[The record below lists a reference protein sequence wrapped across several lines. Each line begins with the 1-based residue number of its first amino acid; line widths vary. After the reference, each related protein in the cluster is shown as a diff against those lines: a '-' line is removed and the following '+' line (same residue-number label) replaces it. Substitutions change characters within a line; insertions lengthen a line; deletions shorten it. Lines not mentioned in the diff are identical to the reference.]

1 MYTFST
7 NMGYKKDGLIKDLW
21 PNIRLI
27 QLSGLFISE
36 YYDDY
41 SGLAVLFRKIYS
53 WITAIIIY
61 SQFIFIVIFMVTKS
75 NDSDQL
81 AAGVVTTLFFTHSM
95 IKFVYFSTG
104 TKSFYRTL
112 SCWNNTSP
120 HPLFAESHSRFH
132 AKSLSRMRQ
141 LLIIVSIVT
150 IFTTISWTT
159 ITFFGESVWK
169 VPDPET
175 FNQTMYVPVPRLM
188 LHSWYPWDS
197 SHGLGYI
204 VAFVL
209 QFYWIFIT
217 LSHSNLMELLF
228 SSFLVHACEQLQ
240 HLKEILNPLIELSA
254 TLDSSVH
261 NPAEIFRANSAKN
274 QSINGI
280 DHDYNGSYVNE
291 ITEYG
296 TKGENEPN
304 RKGPN
309 NLTSNQEVLVR
320 SAIKYWVE
328 RHKHVV
334 KYVSLITE
342 CYGSAL
348 LFHMLVSTVILTIL
362 AYQATKIN
370 GVNVFAFSTIGYLMY
385 SFAQIFMFC
394 IHGNELIEE
403 SSSVMEAAYG
413 CHWYDGSEEA
423 KTFVQ
428 IVCQQCQKPLIVSG
442 AKFFNVSLDLFASV
456 LGAVVT
462 YFMVLVQLK

>member
-1 MYTFST
+1 
-7 NMGYKKDGLIKDLW
+7 MGYKKDGLIKDLW

-27 QLSGLFISE
+27 QMSGLFISE

-53 WITAIIIY
+53 WITTIIIY
-61 SQFIFIVIFMVTKS
+61 SQFLFIVIFMVTKS

-95 IKFVYFSTG
+95 IKFMYFSTG

-112 SCWNNTSP
+112 SFWNNTSP
-120 HPLFAESHSRFH
+120 HPLFTESHSRFH

-150 IFTTISWTT
+150 VFTTISWTT

-175 FNQTMYVPVPRLM
+175 FNQTMYIPVPRLM
-188 LHSWYPWDS
+188 LHSWYPWNS

-217 LSHSNLMELLF
+217 LSHSNLLELLF

-240 HLKEILNPLIELSA
+240 HLKEILNPLIEISA
-254 TLDSSVH
+254 TLDSAVT

-274 QSINGI
+274 QSINGA
-280 DHDYNGSYVNE
+280 DYNGSYANE

-296 TKGENEPN
+296 TKGETEPN

-328 RHKHVV
+328 RHKHIV
-334 KYVSLITE
+334 KYVSLITD

-362 AYQATKIN
+362 AYQATK
-370 GVNVFAFSTIGYLMY
+370 
-385 SFAQIFMFC
+385 
-394 IHGNELIEE
+394 

-413 CHWYDGSEEA
+413 CQWYDGSEEA

>member
-1 MYTFST
+1 MTF
-7 NMGYKKDGLIKDLW
+7 KKDGLIKDLW

-36 YYDDY
+36 YYEDY
-41 SGLAVLFRKIYS
+41 SGLTVLMRKIYS
-53 WITAIIIY
+53 WITTVLIY
-61 SQFIFIVIFMVTKS
+61 SQYLFIVIFMFTKS
-75 NDSDQL
+75 YDSDQL
-81 AAGVVTTLFFTHSM
+81 AAGVVTTLFFAHSM
-95 IKFVYFSTG
+95 IKYMYFSTG

-112 SCWNNTSP
+112 GCWNNTSP

-132 AKSLSRMRQ
+132 SISLARMRQ
-141 LLIIVSIVT
+141 LLVIVSIVT
-150 IFTTISWTT
+150 IFATISWTT
-159 ITFFGESVWK
+159 ITFFDDNVWD
-169 VPDPET
+169 VPNPET
-175 FNQTMYVPVPRLM
+175 FNETMAVQVPKLM
-188 LHSWYPWDS
+188 LRSWYPWDA
-197 SHGLGYI
+197 SHGIGYI
-204 VAFVL
+204 VAFVY

-217 LSHSNLMELLF
+217 LTHANLCEVLF
-228 SSFLVHACEQLQ
+228 SSFLIHACEQLK
-240 HLKEILNPLIELSA
+240 HLKEILSPLIELSSA
-254 TLDSSVH
+254 LDTVAPNQSD
-261 NPAEIFRANSAKN
+261 IFRASSAK
-274 QSINGI
+274 SIEGFEQ
-280 DHDYNGSYVNE
+280 DYKTSYTNE

-296 TKGENEPN
+296 NLTKRNTETNG
-304 RKGPN
+304 KGPN

-334 KYVSLITE
+334 KYVGLITD

-348 LFHMLVSTVILTIL
+348 LMHMLVSTVILTIL

-370 GVNVFAFSTIGYLMY
+370 GINVFALSTIGYILY
-385 SFAQIFMFC
+385 SFAHIFMFC

-403 SSSVMEAAYG
+403 SSSVMEAAYS

-456 LGAVVT
+456 LGAAVT